1 MEMGTLMKVA
11 VVDDSK
17 EDAQL
22 LTKYLNK
29 FETEH
34 DISISKTIFYVSFD
48 FLEKYQGEY
57 DVIFLDIEMP
67 GSNGLEVAREIR
79 SKDEAVFR
87 ICGYWLGMAV
97 CGCKYVWNILYMEC
111 HWL

>member
-1 MEMGTLMKVA
+1 MGTLMKVA

-48 FLEKYQGEY
+48 FLEKYQGE
-57 DVIFLDIEMP
+57 
-67 GSNGLEVAREIR
+67 
-79 SKDEAVFR
+79 
-87 ICGYWLGMAV
+87 
-97 CGCKYVWNILYMEC
+97 
-111 HWL
+111 